1 MRSLETEA
9 QEEGDEWKNRTMK
22 RVRED
27 EDTIRES
34 SMTAR
39 STQGGLSKRVDFDT
53 WPPTSDEQIWA
64 AASAVVVVAVDPK
77 T

>member
-1 MRSLETEA
+1 M
-9 QEEGDEWKNRTMK
+9 
-22 RVRED
+22 RED